1 MKTKNIDIIKEGKK
15 VFDIE
20 INALEKV
27 KLSIDER
34 FEEIAEAIINCKGK
48 VIFTGMG
55 KPGHIAKKLA
65 ATFASLGTSSFC
77 LHPAEAL
84 HGDLGMVSK
93 DDVVVAIS
101 FSGESEE
108 IVRILPNI
116 KKIEATLIGISGN
129 ANSTLIK
136 LSDISYVLPEIE
148 EACYMKL
155 APTSSTTA
163 VLTLGDALAVVCAK
177 EKAFTKKDF
186 ALFHPAGALGKS
198 LITTVG
204 DLMSTGKKNSIVNI
218 DANFETALNEMCK
231 TTLGM
236 VSIVDNDDKLIG
248 IFTDGDLRRKL
259 AQKIDIY
266 SMKLDDIITKTP
278 LTISEDMLAVEALR
292 LMAQNDK
299 KVSVAPVVDE
309 NGKLL
314 GALKAEDIINSG
326 IVL

>member
-1 MKTKNIDIIKEGKK
+1 MTENSIVEDGKK
-15 VFDIE
+15 IFDIE
-20 INALEKV
+20 LEAV
-27 KLSIDER
+27 KSVRDSLDEK
-34 FEEIAEAIINCKGK
+34 FGQIAKTLINCKGK

-116 KKIEATLIGISGN
+116 KKIQATLIGISGN
-129 ANSTLIK
+129 PNSTLIK
-136 LSDISYVLPEIE
+136 ESDIAYVLPPIE

-163 VLTLGDALAVVCAK
+163 VLVLGDALAVVCAK
-177 EKAFTKKDF
+177 QKAFTKKDF

-198 LITTVG
+198 LITRVG
-204 DLMSTGKKNSIVNI
+204 DLMSTGKHNSVVNI
-218 DANFETALNEMCK
+218 NSSFETALNEMCK

-236 VSIVDNDDKLIG
+236 VSVVDDNNKLIG

-259 AQKIDIY
+259 SEKIDIY
-266 SMKLDDIITKTP
+266 SMKLENIITKKP
-278 LTISEDMLAVEALR
+278 LIINKDMLAVEALR
-292 LMAQNDK
+292 LMVRSEK
-299 KVSVAPVVDE
+299 RVSVAPVVDK
-309 NGKLL
+309 NGVLL
-314 GALKAEDIINSG
+314 GALKAEDIIDSG